1 MNLNSTTD
9 DGELRNPT
17 RFLGID
23 PGLNRTGYALLEQS
37 VKGPVLCEGGIIR
50 STQES
55 NLATRVHEI
64 GSGIREVIEE
74 YRPDVMVI
82 EQVFTTPKFPK
93 SSIIMAHARGAIVY
107 VAHEAGVPIVHY
119 TPTQIKKLITGS
131 GRASKEQMQHA
142 IKTELGLKTILEPN
156 DVADAFAAALCH
168 YHSIRIACF

>member
-1 MNLNSTTD
+1 MD
-9 DGELRNPT
+9 DEELTPAAT

-37 VKGPVLCEGGIIR
+37 VRGPVLCEGGIIR
-50 STQES
+50 STQEE
-55 NLATRVHEI
+55 NLASRVHEI

-93 SSIIMAHARGAIVY
+93 TSIIMAHARGAILFA
-107 VAHEAGVPIVHY
+107 AHEAGVPVVHY
-119 TPTQIKKLITGS
+119 TPTQIKRLITGN

-168 YHSIRIACF
+168 YHTMRVTCL

>member
-1 MNLNSTTD
+1 MD
-9 DGELRNPT
+9 DEELTPAAT

-37 VKGPVLCEGGIIR
+37 VRGPVLCEGGIIR
-50 STQES
+50 STQEE
-55 NLATRVHEI
+55 NLASRVHEI

-93 SSIIMAHARGAIVY
+93 TSIIMAHARGAILFA
-107 VAHEAGVPIVHY
+107 AHEAGVPVVHY
-119 TPTQIKKLITGS
+119 TPTQIKRLITGN

-168 YHSIRIACF
+168 YHTIRVTCL

>member
-1 MNLNSTTD
+1 MHLNSTMD
-9 DGELRNPT
+9 DEELTTPT

-23 PGLNRTGYALLEQS
+23 PGLNRTGYALLEYS
-37 VKGPVLCEGGIIR
+37 LKRPVLCEGGIIR
-50 STQES
+50 SNQDS
-55 NLATRVHEI
+55 NLAARVHEI

-82 EQVFTTPKFPK
+82 ELVFTTPKFPK
-93 SSIIMAHARGAIVY
+93 SSIIMAHARGAILY
-107 VAHEAGVPIVHY
+107 AAHDAGVPVVHY

-131 GRASKEQMQHA
+131 GRASKEQIQHA

-168 YHSIRIACF
+168 YHSIRVTCF

>member
-9 DGELRNPT
+9 DEELTTPT
-17 RFLGID
+17 RLLGID
-23 PGLNRTGYALLEQS
+23 PGLNRTGYALLEYS
-37 VKGPVLCEGGIIR
+37 LKGPVLREGGIIR

-55 NLATRVHEI
+55 NLASRVHEI

-74 YRPDVMVI
+74 FRPDIMVI
-82 EQVFTTPKFPK
+82 EQVFTTPRFPK
-93 SSIIMAHARGAIVY
+93 SSIIMAHARGAILY
-107 VAHEAGVPIVHY
+107 AAHDAGVPVVHY
-119 TPTQIKKLITGS
+119 TPTQIKRLITGS

-168 YHSIRIACF
+168 YHTIRVTCF

>member
-1 MNLNSTTD
+1 MTLKTTRDDEFKTSTR
-9 DGELRNPT
+9 L
-17 RFLGID
+17 LGID
-23 PGLNRTGYALLEQS
+23 PGLNRTGYAILEHS
-37 VKGPVLCEGGIIR
+37 LKCPVLCEGGIIR
-50 STQES
+50 SNKEE
-55 NLATRVHEI
+55 NLAVRVHEI

-93 SSIIMAHARGAIVY
+93 SSIIMAHARGAILY
-107 VAHEAGVPIVHY
+107 AAHDAGIPVVHY

-131 GRASKEQMQHA
+131 GRASKEQIQHA

-168 YHSIRIACF
+168 YHSMRVTCF